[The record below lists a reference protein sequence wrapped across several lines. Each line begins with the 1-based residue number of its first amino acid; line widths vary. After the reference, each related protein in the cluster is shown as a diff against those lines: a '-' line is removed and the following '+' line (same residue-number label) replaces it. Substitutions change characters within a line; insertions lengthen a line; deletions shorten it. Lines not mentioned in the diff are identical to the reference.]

1 MQNFSD
7 VLYPLLLHIFSFY
20 LLLIFNALSSL
31 LFLIQDSPDAV
42 KFLVT
47 AASIFGPHNTIHKL
61 TGVELDRR
69 QLLLAF
75 NEIFIPWCLQNWSA
89 STSSKLDLL
98 LALIDDKCFL
108 EQWNSIITYAIDREG
123 LRFGTLDTK
132 LMQLLAVLMEKARDR
147 IRNGKYPQ
155 EWQLDY
161 CQNELLDIAALSVIN
176 ANPPFGTF
184 ETQFLRYVDETHFF
198 YMFSFSYFSSFD
210 FLLLFYQL
218 FMFYVDRSLQNEFLS
233 FASMNRISLVLCLS

>member
-1 MQNFSD
+1 MKTVELHAGFCSC
-7 VLYPLLLHIFSFY
+7 PLSPSSVTHFSFY
-20 LLLIFNALSSL
+20 LLFMFDVFSFL
-31 LFLIQDSPDAV
+31 LLLNQDSPDAV

-47 AASIFGPHNTIHKL
+47 AASIFGPDNTIRKL
-61 TGVELDRR
+61 IGAELDKR

-75 NEIFIPWCLQNWSA
+75 NEIFIPWCLQNWST
-89 STSSKLDLL
+89 SSSSKLDLL
-98 LALIDDKCFL
+98 LALIDAKCFL

-147 IRNGKYPQ
+147 IRKGKYPQ

-184 ETQFLRYVDETHFF
+184 EARFLWYVDETNFF
-198 YMFSFSYFSSFD
+198 YYMFSFSCFSSLIFCCC
-210 FLLLFYQL
+210 FTL
-218 FMFYVDRSLQNEFLS
+218 
-233 FASMNRISLVLCLS
+233 